1 MRKPFFI
8 TITVLLLMGAGLIT
22 MTHAVEKLFENKLD
36 ALKAD
41 PKEQYWMV
49 VFTFGPDETEAV
61 PYLMKYIDNEDKNIR
76 YNAIIMLGNWLLAY
90 ESKEQL
96 KSCYWKE
103 KDPEIKVLLLS
114 CLESLMTNLA
124 ESKEFFTSV
133 TTKETDAK
141 ARDYAKETL
150 SLFDTYKTNMGDS
163 LKNKEINPE
172 KFKTEYKL
180 LYKSYGQEGQ
190 YENLMKYST
199 FKDEGSLRRLKER
212 ILERES
218 DEALHDYKK
227 INYIILMNRFIKDND
242 VK

>member
-8 TITVLLLMGAGLIT
+8 TLAVLLLMVTGLIT

-61 PYLMKYIDNEDKNIR
+61 PYLMKYIDHEDKNIR

-90 ESKEQL
+90 ESKEKL
-96 KSCYWKE
+96 KSYYWKE

-114 CLESLMTNLA
+114 CLESLMTNLT
-124 ESKEFFTSV
+124 ESKEYFTSV
-133 TTKETDAK
+133 IAKETDVKAK
-141 ARDYAKETL
+141 DYARETL
-150 SLFDTYKTNMGDS
+150 SLFDKYKINLGDS
-163 LKNKEINPE
+163 LKNKEIDLE
-172 KFKTEYKL
+172 KFKAEYKL
-180 LYKSYGQEGQ
+180 LYDSYGQEGE

-199 FKDEGSLRRLKER
+199 FKDEGLLRRLKER

-218 DEALHDYKK
+218 DEALYDYRKV
-227 INYIILMNRFIKDND
+227 NYIILLNRFIKDND
-242 VK
+242 AK